1 MAAPTRTPIANDHSI
16 CLPPYWGGLL
26 AGSSTDSEVTRLL
39 GKGHFEEQHGVVGA
53 RYFTDLSKSTT
64 LKVEYGTDLLVAS
77 AELREGLD
85 ASISPEIADEMVSQW
100 LRPANGLGVWS
111 GIRLGDSQSA
121 VRTNL
126 GEPSEIRQ
134 EGNETVWSY
143 ESACAC
149 ELATG
154 LSFSFR
160 ADRLVAFSI
169 WALMG

>member
-1 MAAPTRTPIANDHSI
+1 MRSGDHSI

-26 AGSSTDSEVTRLL
+26 AGISTDSEVTRLL
-39 GKGHFEEQHGVVGA
+39 GKGHFEEEQGVVGT
-53 RYFTDLSKSTT
+53 RYFTDSSKSTT
-64 LKVEYGTDLLVAS
+64 LRVQYGTDLLVAT

-85 ASISPEIADEMVSQW
+85 ASVSPAVAEEMVSQW
-100 LRPANGLGVWS
+100 LRPANGLGVWW
-111 GIRLGDSQSA
+111 GIHLGDSQSA
-121 VRTNL
+121 VRENL

-154 LSFSFR
+154 LSFNFR